1 MLFSHSGTFEGARND
16 PWVCSAEV
24 SIQARAMQKCN
35 KIRGAKI
42 LKNWTE
48 GFIDAHVQHCVSRK
62 SRHGNHST

>member
-16 PWVCSAEV
+16 PRVCSAEV

-42 LKNWTE
+42 LKN
-48 GFIDAHVQHCVSRK
+48 
-62 SRHGNHST
+62 